1 MSRFKTLLQLYIEN
15 KASEREVAELMNL
28 IHDDANKA
36 TFNQVL
42 DEILL
47 TDHKG
52 QGQTEEER
60 SASLKQILSGEK
72 RSGVSR
78 MKIVWMAAAAISLL
92 VLVGLGLYKNEL
104 PAISKQDDN
113 VMTISGR
120 DFVLMPD
127 GSTITLKEGSE
138 LTYAKSFGVT
148 NREVTLEGE
157 AFFDVAHNASIP
169 FKVHTGKIITTVLG
183 TAFNISS
190 QQEKIVVTVTRGK
203 VSVGDESKRYD
214 VITPNEQIAVN
225 TLTGVYKKAVVDS
238 VEVMQWKKDY
248 FILESATIEQ
258 AAMQI
263 EKRFNVKVI
272 ITNENLKKCTISA
285 WFLNNESL
293 EQVIKGVSAVQQAT
307 FTIKDDLIT
316 IEGGIGC
323 GE

>member
-1 MSRFKTLLQLYIEN
+1 
-15 KASEREVAELMNL
+15 
-28 IHDDANKA
+28 
-36 TFNQVL
+36 
-42 DEILL
+42 
-47 TDHKG
+47 
-52 QGQTEEER
+52 
-60 SASLKQILSGEK
+60 
-72 RSGVSR
+72 
-78 MKIVWMAAAAISLL
+78 MKIVWMAAATISLL
-92 VLVGLGLYKNEL
+92 VLVGLGLYKSEMPL
-104 PAISKQDDN
+104 ISKQDDKI
-113 VMTISGR
+113 MTISGR

-138 LTYAKSFGVT
+138 LTYTKSFGVT
-148 NREVTLEGE
+148 NREVTLDGE
-157 AFFDVAHNASIP
+157 AYFDVAHNAAIP

-225 TLTGVYKKAVVDS
+225 TITGVYKKAVVDS
-238 VEVMQWKKDY
+238 VEVTQWKKDY
-248 FILESATIEQ
+248 FILEGVTIEQ
-258 AAMQI
+258 AAVQI

-272 ITNENLKKCTISA
+272 ITNDKLKECTISA

-307 FTIKDDLIT
+307 FTIKNDLIT

>member
-47 TDHKG
+47 TEHKG
-52 QGQTEEER
+52 QGQTEQER
-60 SASLKQILSGEK
+60 STSLKRILSGEK
-72 RSGVSR
+72 RSGVGP
-78 MKIVWMAAAAISLL
+78 MKIVWMAAATISLL

-148 NREVTLEGE
+148 NREVTLQGE

-248 FILESATIEQ
+248 FILEGVTIEQ
-258 AAMQI
+258 AAVQI
-263 EKRFNVKVI
+263 EKRFDVKVI
-272 ITNENLKKCTISA
+272 ITNDKLKKCTISA

-307 FTIKDDLIT
+307 FTIKDNLIT